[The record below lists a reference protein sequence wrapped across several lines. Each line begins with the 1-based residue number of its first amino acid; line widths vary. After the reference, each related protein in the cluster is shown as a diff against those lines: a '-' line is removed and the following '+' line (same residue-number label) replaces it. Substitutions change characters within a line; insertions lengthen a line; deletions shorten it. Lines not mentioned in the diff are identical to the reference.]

1 MLFTKWVI
9 YTVGRINKVRV
20 IKQIPISV
28 EEESQS

>member
-1 MLFTKWVI
+1 MLFNKWVI
-9 YTVGRINKVRV
+9 YTVGRINQVRV